1 MATTRLSTVIG
12 NVIVGATG
20 PQGPTG
26 NTGPTGPT
34 GNTGPTGSTGAQGA
48 QGAQGATGPQGA
60 TPAIAGSNTQIQ
72 FNNSGSLGASNNLVW
87 NHTGLGVGVTSPGQL
102 VDAYKSANADVVY
115 QITNDNAGTSA
126 TAQFF
131 ASNGSTKTQFF
142 HTGGSYSGDGV
153 LVSASGLGGIY
164 NTTAQGLAL
173 ISAHASGVIKFA
185 TGSSNTE
192 RARFDSSGNL
202 LLGSTSLR
210 SSAKLDILGETI
222 ALGGNATYYGTI
234 GYNAGTGLM
243 SIASETGGGIRFL
256 SGSTERARFNT
267 SGSLLIGTTTGGG
280 DGAKVYIDQATD
292 PGTVSYKGLVVRS
305 ADSKKWI
312 GSIGINA
319 DGNMT
324 FSQSYEGAGGAFQ
337 SLAFYTSNTERIRI
351 PSDAAGIKFP
361 ATQAASSDANTLDDY
376 EEGSWT
382 PNLTGSI
389 GGTYTPGGAN
399 TGRYVKIGKLIFV
412 TATLQWTAVPV
423 GYSGNLV
430 VSGLPYPCGTNRAA
444 GSVGAV
450 SSGWTFGAGYG
461 EWHIVID
468 PSQTFFY
475 VLQSASTGSGYSH
488 NPTVGS
494 SGIVYGISLV
504 YEAGA

>member
-72 FNNSGSLGASNNLVW
+72 FNNSGSLGASANLVW

-131 ASNGSTKTQFF
+131 ASNGSTRTQFF
-142 HTGGSYSGDGV
+142 HTGGSYSADGV

-173 ISAHASGVIKFA
+173 ISGHASGVIKFA

-192 RARFDSSGNL
+192 RG
-202 LLGSTSLR
+202 
-210 SSAKLDILGETI
+210 
-222 ALGGNATYYGTI
+222 
-234 GYNAGTGLM
+234 
-243 SIASETGGGIRFL
+243 
-256 SGSTERARFNT
+256 RFNT
-267 SGSLLIGTTTGGG
+267 SGSLLIGTTTGGS

-324 FSQSYEGAGGAFQ
+324 FGQSYEGAGGAFQ
-337 SLAFYTSNTERIRI
+337 SLVFYTSNTERIRI

-376 EEGSWT
+376 EEGTFT
-382 PNLTGSI
+382 PTADNFTVSGTTTLTGAYTRI
-389 GGTYTPGGAN
+389 GRMVFVSVKFAN
-399 TGRYVKIGKLIFV
+399 TGTIAYGTSCNISLPFVLPSGSLPTGAIAMYVNNNSESFTSGKNGTQNILDTEGGARFFV
-412 TATLQWTAVPV
+412 GSFTTTSAGQSLFF
-423 GYSGNLV
+423 
-430 VSGLPYPCGTNRAA
+430 SGLYRTN
-444 GSVGAV
+444 
-450 SSGWTFGAGYG
+450 T
-461 EWHIVID
+461 
-468 PSQTFFY
+468 
-475 VLQSASTGSGYSH
+475 
-488 NPTVGS
+488 
-494 SGIVYGISLV
+494 
-504 YEAGA
+504 